1 MKNKKF
7 IILLIVIAILTLTLV
22 SSFSSL
28 VAAVSSRPGNMT
40 TVAVKDVSQQIE
52 ASGSVHSQQ
61 EAVLHFQTGGKLVY
75 LPFRQGDVVEQGQTI
90 AQLDS
95 YALQKELAAALNT
108 YRSTRD
114 TYDQTQANSQNGV
127 LFGQQRYNIE
137 VFNKS
142 GITTGDAENNII
154 NSMIQRI
161 IDQNQANLDNAVIN
175 VELANDAL
183 QLATLTAPFSGVIT
197 HEDVTTPN
205 VNVTPVTSFSI
216 ADPTEKVFRADVA
229 ASDIDFVSIGATAT
243 VKLDGQNK
251 VFTGHV
257 IAIYP
262 QKQTLPTG
270 EQVYE
275 TDIQVDGLNNFA
287 FGQNGSAL
295 ITSNATTKAYMVPT
309 WTIVGHT
316 KIWVWDGK
324 QMVLRSVQM
333 GATHGDMT
341 EITKGLLPT
350 DRIVTTPKS
359 IAKEK
364 YQLL

>member
-7 IILLIVIAILTLTLV
+7 LITLTAIVMLTLV
-22 SSFSSL
+22 LSNSFSSL
-28 VAAVSSRPGNMT
+28 VSAVSSRPSSIT
-40 TVAVKDVSQQIE
+40 TVAVRDVTQQIE
-52 ASGSVHSQQ
+52 ASGSIHSQQ
-61 EAVLHFQTGGKLVY
+61 EAVLHFQTGGKVVY
-75 LPFRQGDVVEQGQTI
+75 LPFRQGDMVQQGQTI

-114 TYDQTQANSQNGV
+114 TFDQTQANSQNGV

-142 GITTGDAENNII
+142 GITTGDGENNII
-154 NSMIQRI
+154 DNMMQRI
-161 IDQNQANLDNAVIN
+161 IDQNQANLDNSVIN

-205 VNVTPVTSFSI
+205 VNITPVTSFSI
-216 ADPTEKVFRADVA
+216 ANPSEKVFRADVA
-229 ASDIDFVSIGATAT
+229 ASDIDFVSVGATAS
-243 VKLDGQNK
+243 VKLDGQDK
-251 VFTGHV
+251 PVSGHV
-257 IAIYP
+257 VAIYP

-270 EQVYE
+270 EQIYE
-275 TDIQVDGLNNFA
+275 VDIQMDNLGTAA

-295 ITSNATTKAYMVPT
+295 IASNATTKAYMVPT
-309 WTIVGHT
+309 WAIVGHT

-324 QMVLRSVQM
+324 QMVFRSIQV
-333 GATHGDMT
+333 GATRGDMT

-350 DRIVTTPKS
+350 DRIVTTPNAV
-359 IAKEK
+359 AKEE